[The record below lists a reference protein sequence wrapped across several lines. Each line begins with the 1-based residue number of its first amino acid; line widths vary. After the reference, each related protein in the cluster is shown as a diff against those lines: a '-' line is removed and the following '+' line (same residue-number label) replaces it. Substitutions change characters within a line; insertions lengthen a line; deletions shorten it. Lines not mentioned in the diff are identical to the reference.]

1 MGLGTEGRKLYKY
14 IIISKKQ
21 NKKRFLRRKQIENI
35 LVRTWATSIRCLWV
49 LISIATIEIS
59 MGVYKN

>member
-35 LVRTWATSIRCLWV
+35 LVRTWATSIRCLWG
-49 LISIATIEIS
+49 T
-59 MGVYKN
+59 N